1 MLAVTALAGAGRL
14 ALARFGARAARL
26 VNGDG
31 DDSLHDD
38 CVNEDDRSC
47 LDVSRLEMNGFP
59 GQRSGTLIPLVDSNL
74 LLFAIIPQRVIFSS
88 FTFAPTP
95 LLVPS
100 NESSVNQNRIEL
112 LQELDVH
119 DCLFL

>member
-1 MLAVTALAGAGRL
+1 MLAVTALAGASRL
-14 ALARFGARAARL
+14 ALAGFGARAARL
-26 VNGDG
+26 VDGDG

-47 LDVSRLEMNGFP
+47 LDVSRLEMDGFP

-95 LLVPS
+95 LS
-100 NESSVNQNRIEL
+100 RSVKRI
-112 LQELDVH
+112 QRKPKRDRVVTGTG
-119 DCLFL
+119 CPRLFVS